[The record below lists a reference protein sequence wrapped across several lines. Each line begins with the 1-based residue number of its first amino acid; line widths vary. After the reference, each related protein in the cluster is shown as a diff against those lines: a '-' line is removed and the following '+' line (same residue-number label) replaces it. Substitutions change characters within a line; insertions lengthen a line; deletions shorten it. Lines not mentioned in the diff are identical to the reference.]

1 MRTTT
6 RLGILI
12 VAATCGAVRAD
23 DAACRVT
30 FANEQGATRAIEGQ
44 ILVTA
49 ADGGL
54 LVEDRAGELFNVT
67 PDRLES
73 SEELGKGF
81 EFFNSE
87 ELARHL
93 RDELGGE
100 PAVVTTRHYVI
111 VTTGGQDYATW
122 VGKLFER
129 LLRGFMGYWRRAGL
143 DLDEPAGPLPAIV
156 FGTQREFAEFAT
168 RDAGP
173 QLADKAGYFSIRTN
187 RIALFDFAGGAA
199 GNEINRR
206 AAAAPANVS
215 TIVHEATHQIAYACG
230 LHLRYADTPMWLA
243 EGLAMYFETPD
254 LRTGSGW
261 GTIGR
266 LNQVRLQ
273 RFKEFANSGRGSDS
287 LVTLVSSEDRFRD
300 PQQIIAAYDE
310 SWALTYFL
318 IRNHRD
324 EYVAYL
330 RTIAAKPR
338 LVWDSK
344 DERIEE
350 FEAAFGDMG
359 ELEPEFSAYVAR
371 LGRRSRSGFR

>member
-1 MRTTT
+1 M
-6 RLGILI
+6 
-12 VAATCGAVRAD
+12 CGVVRAE
-23 DAACRVT
+23 DAAFRVT
-30 FANEQGATRAIEGQ
+30 FADGDGGSRVVEGRV
-44 ILVTA
+44 LVTA

-67 PDRLES
+67 PDRLQSKEELEGTFAYFDAEELAEHLR
-73 SEELGKGF
+73 EELGGNL
-81 EFFNSE
+81 E
-87 ELARHL
+87 
-93 RDELGGE
+93 
-100 PAVVTTRHYVI
+100 VVTTPHYVI
-111 VTTGGQDYATW
+111 VTTGSEEYAEW

-129 LLRGFMGYWRRAGL
+129 LLRGFLGYWRRAGL
-143 DLDEPAGPLPAIV
+143 ELEEPAGPLPAIV

-187 RIALFDFAGGAA
+187 RIALFDFAGGAT

-230 LHLRYADTPMWLA
+230 LHVRYADTPMWLA
-243 EGLAMYFETPD
+243 EGLAMYCETPD
-254 LRTGSGW
+254 LHTGSGW

-266 LNQVRLQ
+266 LSPGRL
-273 RFKEFANSGRGSDS
+273 RRYRTFTDAGRGDDS

-300 PQQIIAAYDE
+300 AGQIVAAYDE

-318 IRNHRD
+318 IRSHRD
-324 EYVAYL
+324 EYVEYL
-330 RTIAAKPR
+330 RTISEKPR
-338 LVWDSK
+338 LTWNSK
-344 DERIEE
+344 KERLAE

-359 ELEPEFSAYVAR
+359 DVEQEFSAYVR
-371 LGRRSRSGFR
+371 RMGRR